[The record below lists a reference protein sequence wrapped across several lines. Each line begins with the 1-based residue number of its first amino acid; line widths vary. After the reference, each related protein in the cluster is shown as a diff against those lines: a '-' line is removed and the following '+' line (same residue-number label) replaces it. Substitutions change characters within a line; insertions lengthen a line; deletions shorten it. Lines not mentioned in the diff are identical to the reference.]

1 MNKRNTHLTVLSSPA
16 TSKVESLKIHLSQ
29 PTTLPSG
36 VISRKVEDTGV
47 KPQHSNQLNP
57 VRESS
62 GKDQRRSS
70 PKERNH
76 PSGEAKESL
85 SRFPSKVT
93 REIAGSSHQLLLLL
107 LIQKESRPFSQVKT
121 AIQLTV
127 LSKSDFSSKESQLML
142 LLTTEF
148 QSTTIPTLWDT
159 SKTIHQLTTDHPK
172 PVLGG

>member
-1 MNKRNTHLTVLSSPA
+1 MNKKNTPLPVLSLPA
-16 TSKVESLKIHLSQ
+16 TPKVESLKIHLSQ

-47 KPQHSNQLNP
+47 KPKHSKELNP
-57 VRESS
+57 VWESS

-76 PSGEAKESL
+76 PSGEAKESML
-85 SRFPSKVT
+85 RFQSKVT
-93 REIAGSSHQLLLLL
+93 MEIAGSSHQLLLLL
-107 LIQKESRPFSQVKT
+107 LIQKELRPSSQVKT
-121 AIQLTV
+121 AIQLMV
-127 LSKSDFSSKESQLML
+127 LYKSDFLSKESQLML